1 MRTNDTRLAL
11 LDALAKGPAT
21 GPELAD
27 RLDVSRAAVWK
38 QVEALREE
46 GFSIP
51 GEDGYRLESVPETGA
66 TALQWGLE
74 GFTVE
79 YHDSLDSTNR
89 RARELAERGETDV
102 VVVAG
107 EQTAG
112 RGRLDRDWASPPG
125 GVYLSAVC
133 RPAVPPA
140 RTPVFTLAAAV
151 ATARAAR
158 EAGVDA
164 RIKWPNDVVVP
175 AGDGGEGPERER
187 GYRKL
192 AGVLTE
198 MQGEQGA
205 VEWLVV
211 GVGVNVADP
220 GIEGATGLG
229 ADADRRAFVQTLLGA
244 FDSLRGDPDAVLPAW
259 RELALTLGQ
268 RVRVET
274 PGGAVE
280 GEAVDVEEPGALLV
294 DTGDGI
300 QRVTAGDCEHLR
312 PA

>member
-11 LDALAKGPAT
+11 LDALAEGAAT

-27 RLDVSRAAVWK
+27 RLGVSRAAVWK
-38 QVEALREE
+38 QVEALRQE

-89 RARELAERGETDV
+89 RARELAERGEADV

-133 RPAVPPA
+133 RPAVAPA
-140 RTPVFTLAAAV
+140 RTPLFTLAAAV

-175 AGDGGEGPERER
+175 VGDDTSGAPER

-220 GIEGATGLG
+220 GVEGATGLG
-229 ADADRRAFVQTLLGA
+229 ADTDRRAFVRTLLRE

-268 RVRVET
+268 RVRVQT
-274 PGGAVE
+274 PGGTVE
-280 GEAVDVEEPGALLV
+280 GEAIGVEEPGALLV
-294 DTGDGI
+294 ETGDGI
-300 QRVTAGDCEHLR
+300 RRVTAGDCEHLR

>member
-1 MRTNDTRLAL
+1 
-11 LDALAKGPAT
+11 
-21 GPELAD
+21 
-27 RLDVSRAAVWK
+27 
-38 QVEALREE
+38 
-46 GFSIP
+46 
-51 GEDGYRLESVPETGA
+51 
-66 TALQWGLE
+66 
-74 GFTVE
+74 
-79 YHDSLDSTNR
+79 
-89 RARELAERGETDV
+89 
-102 VVVAG
+102 VA
-107 EQTAG
+107 
-112 RGRLDRDWASPPG
+112 
-125 GVYLSAVC
+125 
-133 RPAVPPA
+133 PA
-140 RTPVFTLAAAV
+140 RTPLFTLAAAV

-175 AGDGGEGPERER
+175 VGDDTSGAPER

-220 GIEGATGLG
+220 GVEGATGLG
-229 ADADRRAFVQTLLGA
+229 ADTDRRAFVRTLLRE

-268 RVRVET
+268 RVRVQT
-274 PGGAVE
+274 PGGTVE
-280 GEAVDVEEPGALLV
+280 GEAIGVEEPGALLV
-294 DTGDGI
+294 ETGDGI
-300 QRVTAGDCEHLR
+300 RRVTAGDCEHLR

>member
-1 MRTNDTRLAL
+1 
-11 LDALAKGPAT
+11 
-21 GPELAD
+21 
-27 RLDVSRAAVWK
+27 
-38 QVEALREE
+38 
-46 GFSIP
+46 
-51 GEDGYRLESVPETGA
+51 
-66 TALQWGLE
+66 
-74 GFTVE
+74 
-79 YHDSLDSTNR
+79 
-89 RARELAERGETDV
+89 

-140 RTPVFTLAAAV
+140 RTPLFTLAAAV

-175 AGDGGEGPERER
+175 VGDGGPAR

-229 ADADRRAFVQTLLGA
+229 ADADRRAFVRTLLRE
-244 FDSLRGDPDAVLPAW
+244 FDALRGDPDAVLPAW

-300 QRVTAGDCEHLR
+300 RRVTAGDCEHLR

>member
-1 MRTNDTRLAL
+1 MRTNDTRLGLVEAL
-11 LDALAKGPAT
+11 SEGPAT
-21 GPELAD
+21 GPELAE
-27 RLDVSRAAVWK
+27 RLGVSRAAVWK

-51 GEDGYRLESVPETGA
+51 GEDGYRLESIPETGP
-66 TALQWGLE
+66 TALSWRLE

-79 YHDSLDSTNR
+79 HHDSIDSTNR
-89 RARELAERGETDV
+89 RARALAKDGETDV
-102 VVVAG
+102 VVVAD

-112 RGRLDRDWASPPG
+112 QGRLDREWESPPG
-125 GVYLSAVC
+125 GVYLSVVST
-133 RPAVPPA
+133 PSVPTGRAPL
-140 RTPVFTLAAAV
+140 FTLAAAV

-158 EAGVDA
+158 EAGADA
-164 RIKWPNDVVVP
+164 HIKWPNDVVIP
-175 AGDGGEGPERER
+175 TAN

-211 GVGVNVADP
+211 GVGVNVGDA
-220 GIEGATGLG
+220 GVEGAAGLP
-229 ADADRRAFVQTLLGA
+229 ADTDRRAFVQGLLRE
-244 FDSLRGDPDAVLPAW
+244 FRDLRGSPDAILPAW

-274 PGGAVE
+274 PGGPVE

-294 DTGDGI
+294 DTGEDI
-300 QRVTAGDCEHLR
+300 VRVTAGDCEHLR
-312 PA
+312 PV